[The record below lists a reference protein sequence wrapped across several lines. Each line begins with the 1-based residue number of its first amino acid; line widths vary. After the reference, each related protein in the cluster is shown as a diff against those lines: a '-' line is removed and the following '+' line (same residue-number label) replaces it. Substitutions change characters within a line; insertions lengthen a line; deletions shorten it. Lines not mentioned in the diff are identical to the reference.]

1 MPEVAQATITVT
13 PVLKGAQETITNDLT
28 SAAGSA
34 GTAAGKKAGGSMT
47 EAISKKMTG
56 TGKALTAGVTTPIL
70 AIGTASVKSSMN
82 FESSFAK
89 LQTIA
94 DTTEVSVDDL
104 KNGIMSL
111 SAESGLSASA
121 ISEAAYSAISA
132 GQSTGDALA
141 FVEKASQ
148 LARGGFTDV
157 ATATDVMTTALNA
170 YGLSAD
176 QAEHVSDVLIETQ
189 NQGKTT
195 VDELAASMGKV
206 IPTAAA
212 ANVGIEDLAS
222 QYVALTKNG
231 IGTAEA
237 TTYINSMLNEL
248 SKSGTTASDTF
259 KEAAGVSFP
268 EYIASGHSVAEAMQL
283 MSAAQEEAGLTVA
296 DAFGSA
302 EAGKAANV
310 LVQHA
315 DDATAALESMQTQ
328 SGQTQSAFE
337 TMTGTSGFQMEQLKV
352 SLENLTASIGDSVI
366 PVLIPF
372 VENLA
377 DGFEK
382 VKEAWDGLSPGMQE
396 LIVKVAG
403 VAAVV
408 GPLLM
413 VGGKVVGSVGKI
425 AGGIGSIASKIG
437 DVGSKAAAAAAPT
450 AAMGASFG
458 TMAGQALLLVAAAAA
473 IYITAQAISV
483 LVDAAIRI
491 TEAGG
496 PAIAVLVGMGAGIVG
511 LMAAAAALGPAL
523 TAGAVGIGVF
533 GAAMLGIGAGIDL
546 ACQGIAKVTD
556 AISNL
561 VSTIADNA
569 PQINSIV
576 TNIGTTV
583 SGVIETISGGIVS
596 VIDAIS
602 GGISGVLDSLSGVI
616 DSIGQAALNAGTG
629 FEKLANAIIKLTNNT
644 GIFDLAGTLASVAV
658 GVGKITNAAS
668 GASSAASSVNSL
680 TTAMR
685 SLATAGST
693 TGASMTRFGSVTR
706 AVMSQ
711 VGTALTTAGRA
722 TTQFASASQ
731 SSMSRTNSALN
742 STKSAMS
749 SFASSVRSTM
759 QSVRSAFSNL
769 DLASGLRSALSS
781 ALSVARSGLSSLR
794 SAFSN
799 THFSFQQHIKVPH
812 FSMSGKFNAETGAV
826 PTVRTSW
833 YKVAQSTP
841 YLFKN
846 PTLFGAGEGS
856 QDEMLY
862 GRDALMRDIAEASGS
877 AEQAAQL
884 DAIRRIMNG
893 MYTLMQEGQ
902 TITIGKRDFAR
913 LMYEVS

>member
-13 PVLKGAQETITNDLT
+13 PVMAGAQEKITNDLT

-34 GTAAGKKAGGSMT
+34 GTEAGTKAGTTMSKAISDKMGSAGKAM
-47 EAISKKMTG
+47 
-56 TGKALTAGVTTPIL
+56 TAGVTAPLTAGATAAVAAWKEVDTGLDTIVTKTGASGDALDEMSDIL
-70 AIGTASVKSSMN
+70 KNITTEIPTGFETAGAAIGEVNTRFGVTGDELEDLSTKFIKFADLNGQDVSS
-82 FESSFAK
+82 
-89 LQTIA
+89 
-94 DTTEVSVDDL
+94 SVDSVSKMMAAFGLEASDTGRIL
-104 KNGIMSL
+104 DALNVVGQQTGVDVGQLSDMVAANAAQFQEMGL
-111 SAESGLSASA
+111 SAE
-121 ISEAAYSAISA
+121 EAASLLGSMSMA
-132 GQSTGDALA
+132 GLDSSTAMMGLKTAMKNATEDGITLDEALA
-141 FVEKASQ
+141 GFAETMQGNGSESEK
-148 LARGGFTDV
+148 LAAAYELFGTRGG
-157 ATATDVMTTALNA
+157 AAIANA
-170 YGLSAD
+170 VENG
-176 QAEHVSDVLIETQ
+176 
-189 NQGKTT
+189 
-195 VDELAASMGKV
+195 EL
-206 IPTAAA
+206 
-212 ANVGIEDLAS
+212 DLANFTS
-222 QYVALTKNG
+222 SLGDFEGSVDSTF
-231 IGTAEA
+231 AEA
-237 TTYINSMLNEL
+237 QDPMDDFQTTLNEL
-248 SKSGTTASDTF
+248 KILGADIVDAAGPALSDILERVSSAVEKITTAW
-259 KEAAGVSFP
+259 E
-268 EYIASGHSVAEAMQL
+268 
-283 MSAAQEEAGLTVA
+283 
-296 DAFGSA
+296 
-302 EAGKAANV
+302 
-310 LVQHA
+310 
-315 DDATAALESMQTQ
+315 
-328 SGQTQSAFE
+328 
-337 TMTGTSGFQMEQLKV
+337 
-352 SLENLTASIGDSVI
+352 
-366 PVLIPF
+366 
-372 VENLA
+372 
-377 DGFEK
+377 
-382 VKEAWDGLSPGMQE
+382 GLSPQMQDFI
-396 LIVKVAG
+396 LKAAG
-403 VAAVV
+403 IAALV

-413 VGGKVVGSVGKI
+413 IGSKVIGSVGTI
-425 AGGIGSIASKIG
+425 AGGIGNIASKIG
-437 DVGSKAAAAAAPT
+437 SMGASAATAAAPT
-450 AAMGASFG
+450 AAVGASFA
-458 TMAGQALLLVAAAAA
+458 TMAGQALMLVAAAAA

-496 PAIAVLVGMGAGIVG
+496 PAIAVLVGMGVGIVG

-523 TAGAVGIGVF
+523 TAGAIGIGVF

-583 SGVIETISGGIVS
+583 SGVIDTISNGIIG
-596 VIDAIS
+596 VINAIS

-668 GASSAASSVNSL
+668 GASSAASSINSM
-680 TTAMR
+680 TTALQK
-685 SLATAGST
+685 LATNAT
-693 TGASMTRFGSVTR
+693 KTGTAVTKFGTMTRT
-706 AVMSQ
+706 AMTQ
-711 VGTALTTAGRA
+711 VGTALRTAGTA

-759 QSVRSAFSNL
+759 QSVKSAFSNL
-769 DLASGLRSALSS
+769 NLASGLRSALNS
-781 ALSVARSGLSSLR
+781 ALSVARSGLSSLK

-799 THFSFQQHIKVPH
+799 TRFSFQQHIKVPH

-841 YLFKN
+841 YLFKS

-862 GRDALMRDIAEASGS
+862 GRDALMRDISEASNS
-877 AEQAAQL
+877 PEQVAQL

>member
-13 PVLKGAQETITNDLT
+13 PVMAGAQEKITNDLT

-34 GTAAGKKAGGSMT
+34 GTEAGTKAGTTMSKAISDKMGSAGKAM
-47 EAISKKMTG
+47 
-56 TGKALTAGVTTPIL
+56 TAGVTAPLTAGATAAVAAWKEVDTGLDTIVTKTGASGDALEEMHDIL
-70 AIGTASVKSSMN
+70 NNITTTIPTGFETAGAAIGEVNTRFGVTGDELEDLSTKFIKFADINGQDVSSSVDSVSKMMAAFGLETEDAGRILDALNVVGQQTGVDVGQLSDLVAANAAQFQEMGLSAEDAAAFLGSCSMAGLDSSTAMMGLKTAMKNATEEGVTLDEKLAEFSETMQGNGTQSEKLAAAYELFGTRGGAAIANAVEN
-82 FESSFAK
+82 GELDLADFTTTLGDFEG
-89 LQTIA
+89 
-94 DTTEVSVDDL
+94 SVDDTFDGT
-104 KNGIMSL
+104 KGSMDDF
-111 SAESGLSASA
+111 
-121 ISEAAYSAISA
+121 
-132 GQSTGDALA
+132 Q
-141 FVEKASQ
+141 
-148 LARGGFTDV
+148 
-157 ATATDVMTTALNA
+157 TT
-170 YGLSAD
+170 
-176 QAEHVSDVLIETQ
+176 
-189 NQGKTT
+189 
-195 VDELAASMGKV
+195 
-206 IPTAAA
+206 
-212 ANVGIEDLAS
+212 
-222 QYVALTKNG
+222 
-231 IGTAEA
+231 
-237 TTYINSMLNEL
+237 LNEL
-248 SKSGTTASDTF
+248 KVLGADIV
-259 KEAAGVSFP
+259 E
-268 EYIASGHSVAEAMQL
+268 SVGPTL
-283 MSAAQEEAGLTVA
+283 A
-296 DAFGSA
+296 DILERVGSA
-302 EAGKAANV
+302 V
-310 LVQHA
+310 
-315 DDATAALESMQTQ
+315 
-328 SGQTQSAFE
+328 E
-337 TMTGTSGFQMEQLKV
+337 TVT
-352 SLENLTASIGDSVI
+352 
-366 PVLIPF
+366 
-372 VENLA
+372 
-377 DGFEK
+377 
-382 VKEAWDGLSPGMQE
+382 EAWNGLSPQMQDFI
-396 LIVKVAG
+396 LKAAG
-403 VAAVV
+403 IAALV

-413 VGGKVVGSVGKI
+413 IGSKVIGSVGTI
-425 AGGIGSIASKIG
+425 AGGIGNIASKIG
-437 DVGSKAAAAAAPT
+437 SMGASAATAAAPT
-450 AAMGASFG
+450 AAVGASFA
-458 TMAGQALLLVAAAAA
+458 TMAGQALMLVAAAAA

-496 PAIAVLVGMGAGIVG
+496 PAIAVLVGMGVGIVG

-523 TAGAVGIGVF
+523 TAGAIGIGVF

-556 AISNL
+556 SISNL
-561 VSTIADNA
+561 VSTISSNA

-583 SGVIETISGGIVS
+583 SGVIDTISNGIIG

-616 DSIGQAALNAGTG
+616 DSIGTAALNAGTG

-668 GASSAASSVNSL
+668 GASSAASSINSM
-680 TTAMR
+680 TTALQK
-685 SLATAGST
+685 LATNAT
-693 TGASMTRFGSVTR
+693 NTGTAVTKFGTMTRT
-706 AVMSQ
+706 AMTQ
-711 VGTALTTAGRA
+711 VGTALRTAGTA

-759 QSVRSAFSNL
+759 QSVKSAFSNL
-769 DLASGLRSALSS
+769 NLASGLRSALNS
-781 ALSVARSGLSSLR
+781 ALSVARSGLSSLK

-799 THFSFQQHIKVPH
+799 TRFSFQQHIKVPH

-841 YLFKN
+841 YLFKS

-862 GRDALMRDIAEASGS
+862 GRDALMRDISEASNS
-877 AEQAAQL
+877 PEQTAQL

>member
-13 PVLKGAQETITNDLT
+13 PVMAGAQEKITNDLT

-34 GTAAGKKAGGSMT
+34 GTAAGTQAGTTMSK
-47 EAISKKMTG
+47 AISDKMG
-56 TGKALTAGVTTPIL
+56 SAGKAMTAGVTAPLTAGATAAVAAWKEVDTGLDTIVTKTGASGDALEEMHDIL
-70 AIGTASVKSSMN
+70 NNITTTIPTGFETAGAAIGEVNTRFGVTGDELEDLSTKFIKFADINGQDVSSSVDSVSKMMAAFGLETEDAGRILDALNVVGQQTGVDVGQLSDLVAANAAQFQEMGLSAEDAAAFLGSCSMAGLDSSTAMMGLKTAMKNATEEGVTLDEKLAEFSETMQGNGTQSEKLAAAYELFGTRGGAAIANAVEN
-82 FESSFAK
+82 GELDLADFTTTLGDFEG
-89 LQTIA
+89 
-94 DTTEVSVDDL
+94 SVDDTF
-104 KNGIMSL
+104 
-111 SAESGLSASA
+111 
-121 ISEAAYSAISA
+121 A
-132 GQSTGDALA
+132 GTKGPMDDFQ
-141 FVEKASQ
+141 
-148 LARGGFTDV
+148 
-157 ATATDVMTTALNA
+157 TT
-170 YGLSAD
+170 
-176 QAEHVSDVLIETQ
+176 
-189 NQGKTT
+189 
-195 VDELAASMGKV
+195 
-206 IPTAAA
+206 
-212 ANVGIEDLAS
+212 
-222 QYVALTKNG
+222 
-231 IGTAEA
+231 
-237 TTYINSMLNEL
+237 LNEL
-248 SKSGTTASDTF
+248 KVLGADIV
-259 KEAAGVSFP
+259 E
-268 EYIASGHSVAEAMQL
+268 SVGPTL
-283 MSAAQEEAGLTVA
+283 A
-296 DAFGSA
+296 DILERVGSA
-302 EAGKAANV
+302 V
-310 LVQHA
+310 
-315 DDATAALESMQTQ
+315 
-328 SGQTQSAFE
+328 E
-337 TMTGTSGFQMEQLKV
+337 TVT
-352 SLENLTASIGDSVI
+352 
-366 PVLIPF
+366 
-372 VENLA
+372 
-377 DGFEK
+377 
-382 VKEAWDGLSPGMQE
+382 EAWNGLSPQMQDFI
-396 LIVKVAG
+396 LKAAG
-403 VAAVV
+403 IAAII

-413 VGGKVVGSVGKI
+413 IGSKVVGSIGTI
-425 AGGIGSIASKIG
+425 AGGIGNIASKIG
-437 DVGSKAAAAAAPT
+437 SMGASAAAAAAPT
-450 AAMGASFG
+450 AAVGASFG
-458 TMAGQALLLVAAAAA
+458 TMAGQALMLVAAAAA

-523 TAGAVGIGVF
+523 TAGAIGIGVF

-583 SGVIETISGGIVS
+583 SGVIDTISNGIIG

-668 GASSAASSVNSL
+668 GASSAASSINSM
-680 TTAMR
+680 TTALQK
-685 SLATAGST
+685 LATNAT
-693 TGASMTRFGSVTR
+693 NTGTAVTKFGAMTRT
-706 AVMSQ
+706 AMTQ
-711 VGTALTTAGRA
+711 VGTALRTAGTA

-781 ALSVARSGLSSLR
+781 ALSVARSGLSSLK

-884 DAIRRIMNG
+884 DAIRRIMDG